1 MIAVEID
8 FLIKVFPD
16 NIVQLQE
23 RFRRQ
28 LPPRPAEAA
37 LGDLPDAELLIFRL
51 L

>member
-16 NIVQLQE
+16 NIVELQK
-23 RFRRQ
+23 RFRHQ
-28 LPPRPAEAA
+28 FPPRPAEAA
-37 LGDLPDAELLIFRL
+37 LRDPADAELLVFRL